1 MEAML
6 EVAQPAVSRSDLYDF
21 QELGFGMNVAL
32 V

>member
-1 MEAML
+1 MELTL
-6 EVAQPAVSRSDLYDF
+6 EVAQPEGQQNLYHF